1 MNPTPKTI
9 KPKKKAAVRHPRT
22 PKATSTHA
30 ARHKPSPEPV
40 AHVAP
45 EPKPVVV
52 EIPKASIPSDKPY
65 FYAVGRRKTAMAKV
79 RLLEGDGT
87 ITINS
92 HKLTEYFPTHDLQRI
107 VTTPLS
113 LLGLEK
119 QMAVSSFVAGGG
131 THAQAEAL
139 RHGITRALVIRNEQ
153 DKPTLKKFGLL
164 TRDPRVKERK
174 KPGLRKARR
183 APQWSKR

>member
-1 MNPTPKTI
+1 MATSPKAI
-9 KPKKKAAVRHPRT
+9 KPKKKVVRHP
-22 PKATSTHA
+22 KA
-30 ARHKPSPEPV
+30 HKPATAVHPARPKSAHEPV
-40 AHVAP
+40 VHV
-45 EPKPVVV
+45 EHFPKETRV
-52 EIPKASIPSDKPY
+52 ETPSHKVESSKPY

-87 ITINS
+87 ITVNN
-92 HKLTEYFPTHDLQRI
+92 HKFAEYFPTHTLQKI

-119 QMAVSSFVAGGG
+119 QIAVVSNVAGGG

-139 RHGITRALVIRNEQ
+139 RHGITRALVTRNEQ
-153 DKPTLKKFGLL
+153 DKTALKRFGLL

-183 APQWSKR
+183 AAQWSKR